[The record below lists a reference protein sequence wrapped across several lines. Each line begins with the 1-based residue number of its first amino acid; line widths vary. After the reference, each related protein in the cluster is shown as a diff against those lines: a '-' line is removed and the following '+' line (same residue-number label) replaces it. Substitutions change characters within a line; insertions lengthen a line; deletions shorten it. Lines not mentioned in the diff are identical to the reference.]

1 VVTQTASGSGRGGD
15 LTFSTAAKPAIHL
28 KPGTVTA
35 GHSVRVYGSAGGC
48 PEGDRVTLLSRA
60 FSGTHRY
67 AGLPAVYAKV
77 KANGS
82 YSLATTIPTGRHGRY
97 SVTGRCG
104 GGTLGVTAHLSV
116 IPAAAPPFTG

>member
-1 VVTQTASGSGRGGD
+1 
-15 LTFSTAAKPAIHL
+15 
-28 KPGTVTA
+28 
-35 GHSVRVYGSAGGC
+35 
-48 PEGDRVTLLSRA
+48 
-60 FSGTHRY
+60 
-67 AGLPAVYAKV
+67 VYAKV

-116 IPAAAPPFTG
+116 NPGGSAAVHRLAASARRQKPQRAR